1 MSILDQLAAQ
11 WMAAKVTEKQAVEFR
26 RTAEDAILFE
36 LKLNSA
42 EGVSTHKAGPFE
54 IKITN
59 RVSHKVDSKKVQEI
73 AAENDLQEH
82 LSTLFRWKPDLNM
95 KIWKDAAKNITDPF
109 SDGITTTPGRA
120 SFSITEDK

>member
-11 WMAAKVTEKQAVEFR
+11 WMAAKISEKQAVEFR
-26 RTAEDAILFE
+26 RSAEDAILSE

-42 EGVSTHKAGPFE
+42 EGVTTHKAGPFE

-59 RVSHKVDSKKVQEI
+59 RFTHKVDSKKVQEI
-73 AAENDLQEH
+73 ATENDLQEH

-109 SDGITTTPGRA
+109 SDGITTTPNRA
-120 SFSITEDK
+120 SFTITKE

>member
-26 RTAEDAILFE
+26 RTAEDAILSE

-42 EGVSTHKAGPFE
+42 EGVTTHNAGPFE

-82 LSTLFRWKPDLNM
+82 LSTLFRRQDYHRSIFGWHHNH
-95 KIWKDAAKNITDPF
+95 ART
-109 SDGITTTPGRA
+109 GII
-120 SFSITEDK
+120 FYN